1 MSTTTLDWPGAAQ
14 PPAQTPHRLQCM
26 EIWGGNRSM
35 EGAVAVPGIDAWIY
49 SRPVGDNGA
58 GGDIHYVSTC
68 GGGKIARF
76 IVADVSGHGDAVG
89 ALAAQL
95 RKLMRRYMDTLDQTR
110 FLHALNRAFS
120 ALASDGKFAT
130 AVLATYFA
138 PTDHLIT
145 CNAGHP
151 APLWYRAAERNW
163 RLLEHTDE
171 CCVAAAMNLPLGI
184 VEPTQ
189 YSQFAVP
196 LARGDLV
203 VIYTDALPEARSP
216 AGDALGMNGLLDL
229 VRGLDPHEPEHV
241 LPRLVE
247 AVACYRGGAPAE
259 DDLTIAV
266 LHHNAAN
273 PPRQSLGEMMRVVG
287 KMLHLVKV

>member
-1 MSTTTLDWPGAAQ
+1 MSTSTLDLPSGAKSSPEA
-14 PPAQTPHRLQCM
+14 PHRLQCM
-26 EIWGGNRSM
+26 EIWGGNHGM
-35 EGAVAVPGIDAWIY
+35 EGTVAVPGIDAWIY
-49 SRPVGDNGA
+49 SRPVGDHGT

-68 GGGKIARF
+68 AGGKIARF
-76 IVADVSGHGDAVG
+76 IVADVAGHGPAVG

-95 RKLMRRYMDTLDQTR
+95 RKLMRRYIDTLDQTR
-110 FLHALNRAFS
+110 FIRALNRAFTTLS
-120 ALASDGKFAT
+120 SDGRFAT

-151 APLWYRAAERNW
+151 AQLWYRAAERSW
-163 RLLEHTDE
+163 RLLEPTDD
-171 CCVAAAMNLPLGI
+171 CCVREAMNLPLGI

-196 LARGDLV
+196 LARGDLI
-203 VIYTDALPEARSP
+203 VIYTDALPEARNP
-216 AGDALGMNGLLDL
+216 TGDALGLEGLLDL
-229 VRGLDPHEPEHV
+229 VRGLDPREPARFV
-241 LPRLVE
+241 DRLVE
-247 AVACYRGGAPAE
+247 AVAHYRGGAPAE

-273 PPRQSLGEMMRVVG
+273 PPPQSLGEMIRVVG